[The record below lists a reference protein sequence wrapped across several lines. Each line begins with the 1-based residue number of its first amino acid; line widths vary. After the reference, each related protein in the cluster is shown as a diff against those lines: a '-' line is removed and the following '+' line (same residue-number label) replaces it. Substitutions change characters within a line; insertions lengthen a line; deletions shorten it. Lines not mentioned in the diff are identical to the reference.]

1 MPTTNEKEC
10 EDVDAR
16 VARDEEAR
24 VGLDESSLSS
34 SSNSSNSSSTQAD
47 AAGAPPA
54 ITFPDGGLQA
64 WSNIAGCTLISLT
77 AFGASVVHPSIA
89 LSLITD
95 YFTTR

>member
-10 EDVDAR
+10 EDADAPE
-16 VARDEEAR
+16 ARDEEAR

-47 AAGAPPA
+47 AGAPPA

-77 AFGASVVHPSIA
+77 AFGTSVVHPSIA
-89 LSLITD
+89 LSLTTD